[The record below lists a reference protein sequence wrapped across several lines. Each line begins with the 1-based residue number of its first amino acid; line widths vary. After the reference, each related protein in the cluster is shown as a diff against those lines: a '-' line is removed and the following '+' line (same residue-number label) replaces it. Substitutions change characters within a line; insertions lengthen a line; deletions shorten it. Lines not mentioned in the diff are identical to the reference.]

1 MIKKYKLIV
10 QDTFNKLE
18 LNKIYKIKDNRYI
31 VADVDDTIILY
42 GVSSWQLKNMFEEV
56 QDNEVL
62 PIK

>member
-1 MIKKYKLIV
+1 MIKKYKLII

-31 VADVDDTIILY
+31 LADVDDTIILY

-56 QDNEVL
+56 QGDEVL
-62 PIK
+62 PTR

>member
-18 LNKIYKIKDNRYI
+18 LNKIYKIKNNRYI
-31 VADVDDTIILY
+31 VSDVDDTIILY

-56 QDNEVL
+56 VE
-62 PIK
+62 

>member
-18 LNKIYKIKDNRYI
+18 LNKIYKIKNNRYI
-31 VADVDDTIILY
+31 VSDVDDTIILY

-56 QDNEVL
+56 VEW
-62 PIK
+62 KHY

>member
-56 QDNEVL
+56 
-62 PIK
+62 